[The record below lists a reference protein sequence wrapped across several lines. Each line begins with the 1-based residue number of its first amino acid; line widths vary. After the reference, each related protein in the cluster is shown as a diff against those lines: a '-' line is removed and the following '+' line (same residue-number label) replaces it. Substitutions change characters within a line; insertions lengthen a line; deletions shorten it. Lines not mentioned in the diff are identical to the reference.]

1 MSLPALPHPSLAE
14 PRLAWLLL
22 LAPLAAAVAGWIW
35 RRRLRTIASWASRGL
50 WEKLLPGYRPL
61 RLVLLVALLG
71 VAVAATALAL
81 TRPRWGVRE
90 ERVERRGVDVVLVI
104 DTSLS
109 MAAPDVRPDRLTVA
123 KLLARQLVRGLAG
136 HRLGLVQSE
145 GEGEVLAPLTLD
157 GSVVDLFLD
166 ALTPASLPTPGT
178 RLSHGLGRALLLF
191 PPEQGARRVVV
202 LLSDGEDH
210 GEDWEAAVPLLESSG
225 AIVHTIGI
233 GTPQG
238 SLLPMPTTAAGGA
251 GYKLDAHG
259 QPVISRLQPALLKRL
274 AKETGGVYL
283 EAGRVAP
290 AVTPIVDAVSRLAT
304 RSLGT
309 ELVRQQQERF
319 QWCVGVA
326 VAALVMALATSPF
339 RRQEAAA

>member
-1 MSLPALPHPSLAE
+1 MSLADA
-14 PRLAWLLL
+14 RLLWLLL
-22 LAPLAAAVAGWIW
+22 LAPLAAAVAAWAW
-35 RRRLRTIASWASRGL
+35 RRRLRAAAAWASRGL
-50 WEKLLPGYRPL
+50 WARLLPGYQPA
-61 RLVLLVALLG
+61 RLVLVVALLAL
-71 VAVAATALAL
+71 AVAAVVAALA
-81 TRPRWGVRE
+81 RPRWGVRE

-123 KLLARQLVRGLAG
+123 KLLARQLVTGLAG

-157 GSVVDLFLD
+157 RAVVDLFLD
-166 ALTPASLPTPGT
+166 SLSAASLPTPGT

-202 LLSDGEDH
+202 VLSDGEDH
-210 GEDWEAAVPLLESSG
+210 GEDWERALPLIRSSG
-225 AIVHTIGI
+225 AIVHTIGV
-233 GTPQG
+233 GTTEG
-238 SLLPMPTTAAGGA
+238 GLLPLPGRDGSA
-251 GYKLDAHG
+251 GYKLDEGGA
-259 QPVISRLQPALLKRL
+259 PVLSRLQPALLQRL

-283 EAGRVAP
+283 EAGRRAATVA
-290 AVTPIVDAVSRLAT
+290 PIVDAVAGLDT
-304 RSLGT
+304 HSLGT

-319 QWCVGVA
+319 QWCLGL
-326 VAALVMALATSPF
+326 AAATLLLLLATSPF